1 MQGDVLSSVL
11 LPGILAFIMFSLGL
25 GLTPADFRRILAQ
38 PRALLVGV
46 LCHFLLLPL
55 VCFLMLK
62 AFGVTGVF
70 AVGFMILAACPTG
83 TTSNLLTYLAR
94 GDVALALSF
103 TAIASVITIFTLPL
117 LVTWSLGHFLGEA
130 RAVNVPVGL
139 MMGQVAVVLAIPAS
153 LGMFVRH
160 RWPQPS
166 LAFEPR
172 ATRIATG
179 LFLFIVVAAVVK
191 NWALLRANF
200 SSLAPF
206 ALVLNLSMLCLGFGV
221 AWLARH
227 ARAAQRRL
235 TELQA
240 GADQAARI
248 RTALDNTALPVRIA
262 DADGTVVYVNQALD
276 QVLHRDVAAF
286 RREQP
291 AFDPDRVVGHSI
303 GLFYADPD
311 AAVTRLKA
319 LRQRA
324 TTVMPLG
331 GRQYSVTTTPIF
343 DGKGLLL
350 GTVGQWLD
358 LDDQMRAEAELDRV
372 ISAATLGDLA
382 TRIEVRGLQ
391 GFHRKVGDSLNEL
404 LATFETRFKRQAVLV
419 EWPDTHRL
427 PAQIEVAFDSTS
439 TRTLRVSPGCRCS
452 QRWST

>member
-1 MQGDVLSSVL
+1 MQGDILSSVL

-103 TAIASVITIFTLPL
+103 TA
-117 LVTWSLGHFLGEA
+117 
-130 RAVNVPVGL
+130 VNVPVGL

-191 NWALLRANF
+191 NWALLRDNF
-200 SSLAPF
+200 ATLAPF
-206 ALVLNLSMLCLGFGV
+206 AVILNVTMLCIGFAV
-221 AWLARH
+221 ALAGC
-227 ARAAQRRL
+227 RAASRSRW
-235 TELQA
+235 
-240 GADQAARI
+240 
-248 RTALDNTALPVRIA
+248 ALKPRC
-262 DADGTVVYVNQALD
+262 
-276 QVLHRDVAAF
+276 R
-286 RREQP
+286 
-291 AFDPDRVVGHSI
+291 
-303 GLFYADPD
+303 
-311 AAVTRLKA
+311 
-319 LRQRA
+319 
-324 TTVMPLG
+324 MP
-331 GRQYSVTTTPIF
+331 
-343 DGKGLLL
+343 
-350 GTVGQWLD
+350 
-358 LDDQMRAEAELDRV
+358 
-372 ISAATLGDLA
+372 
-382 TRIEVRGLQ
+382 
-391 GFHRKVGDSLNEL
+391 
-404 LATFETRFKRQAVLV
+404 
-419 EWPDTHRL
+419 
-427 PAQIEVAFDSTS
+427 
-439 TRTLRVSPGCRCS
+439 
-452 QRWST
+452 RWRW